1 MKKINLEKIKRNK
14 AQDKEDI
21 TYLLEINTGK
31 HINLRKLKK
40 MCITWNARD
49 GTIYRKLKFIK

>member
-1 MKKINLEKIKRNK
+1 MLEIMKRIKDQN
-14 AQDKEDI
+14 KEDI
-21 TYLLEINTGK
+21 TYLLEINTGE

>member
-1 MKKINLEKIKRNK
+1 MKKIKRNK
-14 AQDKEDI
+14 AKDKEDI

>member
-1 MKKINLEKIKRNK
+1 MLENMKIIKK
-14 AQDKEDI
+14 KTQEDI
-21 TYLLEINTGK
+21 TYLLEFNTGE

-49 GTIYRKLKFIK
+49 GTIYRKLRFIKQ